1 MCVAYFANHLDE
13 FAILLPVNK
22 GCSLGASIIWTMTY
36 TKLWLLMSNLISVL
50 VFNIT
55 FLTFYHQ
62 LFDCVFGKPAHFF
75 VIFNQNLALAA
86 SAAVFQSP
94 FVPTTVAEKCFT
106 AVALTHLLGDYT
118 RTKLADHEW

>member
-22 GCSLGASIIWTMTY
+22 GCSLGASIIWALLLNTIM
-36 TKLWLLMSNLISVL
+36 LMSNLISVL

-86 SAAVFQSP
+86 SAAVFHSP
-94 FVPTTVAEKCFT
+94 FVPTTVAEK
-106 AVALTHLLGDYT
+106 
-118 RTKLADHEW
+118 

>member
-22 GCSLGASIIWTMTY
+22 GCSLVASIIWALFLNTIM
-36 TKLWLLMSNLISVL
+36 LMSNLVSIL

-55 FLTFYHQ
+55 FLTLYHQ

-94 FVPTTVAEKCFT
+94 FVPTTVAEK
-106 AVALTHLLGDYT
+106 
-118 RTKLADHEW
+118 